1 MIDEIAANCVVDL
14 HFKSNFEFGADTID
28 ARDEN
33 RVEIFFVYGKQAAE
47 PADLAEHAA
56 RKGLVREVLD
66 PLLGSIGAINVDAC
80 VGVRDRTSLRVRALG
95 QRVSSVMKV
104 ENGWLQLLTQGNVR
118 RRSF

>member
-1 MIDEIAANCVVDL
+1 MIDEILADRVMPIQGKGE
-14 HFKSNFEFGADTID
+14 FQFGADTID

-33 RVEIFFVYGKQAAE
+33 GIEIFFVYGKQAAE

-56 RKGLVREVLD
+56 SERLVREILD